1 MHASMILSLALK
13 KQLVVDSLRHNS
25 VHAAAVAFDE
35 LALLRHA
42 NPNFINTCDDFL
54 QDIKP
59 LLEPRYAM
67 TSVWGKAQVGLD
79 IKLAHLE
86 HTTPSWKALVDAKK
100 KTMADDL
107 ITLRQRNQMMSK
119 MLRDHPRATER
130 GFSQSDQWSGVLLRA
145 LQRLSIDVA
154 VLSDTTPTNATDVLH
169 ASPVKVCNR
178 AVSFDTRGP
187 QVMGNADASV
197 DRRPIAVT
205 RVGNME
211 MLLIRGSRVLPVV

>member
-1 MHASMILSLALK
+1 MHASMMLSLALK
-13 KQLVVDSLRHNS
+13 KQFVVDSLRQS
-25 VHAAAVAFDE
+25 EIHAAAVAFDE
-35 LALLRHA
+35 LALLQHA
-42 NPNFINTCDDFL
+42 DSSLAGPCDAFL
-54 QDIKP
+54 QDIQP

-79 IKLAHLE
+79 IKLAHLG
-86 HTTPSWKALVDAKK
+86 HNTPSWQVLVDTKK
-100 KTMADDL
+100 KAMADDL

-130 GFSQSDQWSGVLLRA
+130 GFSQSDQWSGVVLRA

-154 VLSDTTPTNATDVLH
+154 VLTDSTVTNATAASE
-169 ASPVKVCNR
+169 ASPVKVRSR
-178 AVSFDTRGP
+178 AVSFDARGP

-211 MLLIRGSRVLPVV
+211 MLLIRGSRVLPIV